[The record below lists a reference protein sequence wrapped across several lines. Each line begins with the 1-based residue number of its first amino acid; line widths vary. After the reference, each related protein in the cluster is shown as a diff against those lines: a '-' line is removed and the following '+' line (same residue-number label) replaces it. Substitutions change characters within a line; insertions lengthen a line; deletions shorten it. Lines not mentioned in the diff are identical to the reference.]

1 MNSLAWFTWS
11 CLPSFVSS
19 HSLACIQHPF
29 YSPTQKVLSLNQ
41 WLSPMAAHWN
51 HLGVVLEIIDVWVPY
66 LDVIIQLWDEA
77 GSLKKKNLP
86 M

>member
-1 MNSLAWFTWS
+1 
-11 CLPSFVSS
+11 
-19 HSLACIQHPF
+19 
-29 YSPTQKVLSLNQ
+29 
-41 WLSPMAAHWN
+41 MAAHWN